1 MRRAGDVHQ
10 AVYADVV
17 ARERTAYAQVAQR
30 HSVYGIF
37 SPQIEWGVVW
47 VATEGD
53 GAARHKLELLLDEI
67 LDGELVGAV
76 VYHIV
81 AKHVERALV
90 EVVGANY
97 AISVQ
102 GDVIAR
108 LLVHDQL
115 EREVLVGVYEE
126 VDAHIRFEIDVI
138 LSLFRGWRPV
148 QTVHDIRHN
157 LVPVD
162 KALVADGVRTC
173 HIIYKDAA
181 RFGLGVDIDDGFAA
195 LAVDAYLARGIDG
208 AIEGVVAKLAGIE
221 AQEVVRLDIEV
232 VAQPGEVLVVD
243 ASAQDGYV
251 AVAVEDG
258 IILYEDIIW
267 DSVGMER
274 IEGIIGVELL
284 EVHLAVSSNIAHE
297 IDVFQIA
304 HHIEMAIAP
313 GFYLIHET
321 AAEILEEFH
330 AGALGIDTQVDIVA
344 LRRDV
349 SVDERLMLRTIVG
362 NCMNINLFELLVEVD
377 TSMEHT
383 ERSVF
388 EGKLLHV

>member
-17 ARERTAYAQVAQR
+17 ARERTADAQVAQR

-37 SPQIEWGVVW
+37 SPQVERGVVW

-138 LSLFRGWRPV
+138 LSLFRGWSPV
-148 QTVHDIRHN
+148 QAVHDIRHN

-195 LAVDAYLARGIDG
+195 LAVDAYIACGIDG
-208 AIEGVVAKLAGIE
+208 AIEGIVAKLTGIE

-258 IILYEDIIW
+258 IILYENIIW
-267 DSVGMER
+267 DGVGMER
-274 IEGIIGVELL
+274 IEGVIGVELL
-284 EVHLAVSSNIAHE
+284 EVHLAVSGKVAHE
-297 IDVFQIA
+297 IDVFKS
-304 HHIEMAIAP
+304 P
-313 GFYLIHET
+313 T
-321 AAEILEEFH
+321 
-330 AGALGIDTQVDIVA
+330 T
-344 LRRDV
+344 LRCP
-349 SVDERLMLRTIVG
+349 SPQAST
-362 NCMNINLFELLVEVD
+362 
-377 TSMEHT
+377 
-383 ERSVF
+383 
-388 EGKLLHV
+388 

>member
-37 SPQIEWGVVW
+37 SPQVEWGVVW

-108 LLVHDQL
+108 LLVHNQL

-126 VDAHIRFEIDVI
+126 VDAHIRFETDVI
-138 LSLFRGWRPV
+138 LSLFRGWSPV
-148 QTVHDIRHN
+148 QALHDIQHN

-208 AIEGVVAKLAGIE
+208 GIEGVVAKLAGIE

-232 VAQPGEVLVVD
+232 VAQPCEVLVVD

-267 DSVGMER
+267 DSVGTER

-284 EVHLAVSSNIAHE
+284 EVHLAMSGNITYE
-297 IDVFQIA
+297 D
-304 HHIEMAIAP
+304 
-313 GFYLIHET
+313 
-321 AAEILEEFH
+321 
-330 AGALGIDTQVDIVA
+330 
-344 LRRDV
+344 
-349 SVDERLMLRTIVG
+349 
-362 NCMNINLFELLVEVD
+362 
-377 TSMEHT
+377 
-383 ERSVF
+383 
-388 EGKLLHV
+388 

>member
-10 AVYADVV
+10 TVYADVV

-181 RFGLGVDIDDGFAA
+181 RFGFGVDIDDGFAA

-243 ASAQDGYV
+243 TSAQDGYV